1 MSIMA
6 HNLYASNVMSKE
18 TSQSQSV
25 LAAHVNNQL
34 IKELRM
40 SVEEDNFGVI
50 TFVVTA
56 TLLMLKNVMTIIFL
70 QVMDVV
76 TSVKLREILHAQI
89 YLYRLLFVCI
99 I

>member
-25 LAAHVNNQL
+25 LAAIVNNQL

-50 TFVVTA
+50 TFVVTVM
-56 TLLMLKNVMTIIFL
+56 LLMLNNVMTIIFL

-76 TSVKLREILHAQI
+76 TSVKLREISHAQI

>member
-1 MSIMA
+1 MA
-6 HNLYASNVMSKE
+6 HNLYASNVTSKE

-25 LAAHVNNQL
+25 LAAIVNNQL
-34 IKELRM
+34 IKELRT
-40 SVEEDNFGVI
+40 SVEGDNFGVI
-50 TFVVTA
+50 TFVVTVM
-56 TLLMLKNVMTIIFL
+56 LLMLNNVMTIIFL

>member
-1 MSIMA
+1 MSIME
-6 HNLYASNVMSKE
+6 HNLYASNVTSKE

-25 LAAHVNNQL
+25 LAAIVNNQL
-34 IKELRM
+34 IKELRT
-40 SVEEDNFGVI
+40 SVEGDNFGVI
-50 TFVVTA
+50 TFVVTVM
-56 TLLMLKNVMTIIFL
+56 LLMLNNVMTIIFL

-76 TSVKLREILHAQI
+76 TNVKLREILHAQI

>member
-1 MSIMA
+1 MLTMA
-6 HNLYASNVMSKE
+6 HNLFASNVTSKE

-25 LAAHVNNQL
+25 LDAHVNNQL

-40 SVEEDNFGVI
+40 SVVEDNFGVI
-50 TFVVTA
+50 TFVVME
-56 TLLMLKNVMTIIFL
+56 TLLMLNNVMTITFL

-76 TSVKLREILHAQI
+76 TNVKLRGISHAQI